1 VLKIGNL
8 SISLLACA
16 ALLAC
21 STPQAQAPSQAEPA
35 REAPRGANVILV
47 SPKPDVSEAELD
59 RIVAAHGGRREGK
72 LRGLDVY
79 MVRLP
84 AGANAAAVAAA
95 IARDPRIAFAQPD
108 TSRAPQES
116 PARAQ

>member
-1 VLKIGNL
+1 V
-8 SISLLACA
+8 ISLLAFA

-21 STPQAQAPSQAEPA
+21 SAPQAQAPSQAEPA
-35 REAPRGANVILV
+35 RDVPRGTNVVLV

-72 LRGLDVY
+72 LRGLDAYV
-79 MVRLP
+79 VRLP
-84 AGANAAAVAAA
+84 AGANAADVAAA

-108 TSRAPQES
+108 ASRAPQAP